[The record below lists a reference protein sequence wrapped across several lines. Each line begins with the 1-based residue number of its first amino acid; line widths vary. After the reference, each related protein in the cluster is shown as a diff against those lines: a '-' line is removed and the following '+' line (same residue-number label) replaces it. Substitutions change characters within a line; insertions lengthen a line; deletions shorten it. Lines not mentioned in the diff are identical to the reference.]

1 MSNDKKELV
10 NFGIEEIVLN
20 LIMFL
25 WPDAQVKKANL
36 KGQFYRHRC
45 KMQKGNWKD
54 WGWEDGLEDC
64 SAEAH
69 EELPI
74 HYVLLKGKRKI
85 IIKNCCCNECRT
97 VWVDYVILKEA

>member
-20 LIMFL
+20 LIMYL
-25 WPDAQVKKANL
+25 WPDAQVKKASL
-36 KGQFYRHRC
+36 DGHSYMHVC

-54 WGWEDGLEDC
+54 WDWEDNLEDC

-69 EELPI
+69 EELLI
-74 HYVLLKGKRKI
+74 NYVLLKGERKI
-85 IIKNCCCNECRT
+85 IIKNCFCDKCRT
-97 VWVDYVILKEA
+97 IWFDYVILKEE